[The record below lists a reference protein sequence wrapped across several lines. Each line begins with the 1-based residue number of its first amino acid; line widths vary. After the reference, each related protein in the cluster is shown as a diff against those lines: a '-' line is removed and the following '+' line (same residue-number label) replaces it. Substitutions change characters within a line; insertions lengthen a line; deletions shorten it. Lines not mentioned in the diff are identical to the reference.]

1 MTVQPGKDCGNLIN
15 GRVIKFLTV
24 VILLLVG
31 MWLMVTP
38 IYNWILEQWAIPIWL
53 QVVLGAAIV
62 YIGVKKFKLH
72 PW

>member
-1 MTVQPGKDCGNLIN
+1 MQHILRFLI
-15 GRVIKFLTV
+15 V

-38 IYNWILEQWAIPIWL
+38 IYEWVLETFDIPVWA
-53 QVVLGAAIV
+53 QVAIGAGIV

>member
-1 MTVQPGKDCGNLIN
+1 MIN

-38 IYNWILEQWAIPIWL
+38 IYNWILEQWAIPIWA
-53 QVVLGAAIV
+53 QIVIGAGIV

>member
-1 MTVQPGKDCGNLIN
+1 MKHLI
-15 GRVIKFLTV
+15 RFLTV

-31 MWLMVTP
+31 MWLLITP
-38 IYNWILEQWAIPIWL
+38 IYEWVLETFNPPIWM
-53 QVVLGAAIV
+53 QIAVGAAIV

>member
-1 MTVQPGKDCGNLIN
+1 MQN
-15 GRVIKFLTV
+15 VIRFLGIV
-24 VILLLVG
+24 LLLLVG

-38 IYNWILEQWAIPIWL
+38 IYEYLLETFNMPVWL
-53 QVVLGAAIV
+53 QIAIGALIV